1 MEENELVPVPNNSLS
16 RVSKIL
22 RITQKILQE
31 SSLNSE
37 EKWTWWNNLSDE
49 WKLVLCSVAHFYDKL
64 YKKEIINGQFNKK
77 INEVELNEI
86 LQLESIY
93 IDPELN
99 FYDFIDDEKLN
110 WSIDDLT
117 PL

>member
-1 MEENELVPVPNNSLS
+1 M
-16 RVSKIL
+16 
-22 RITQKILQE
+22 
-31 SSLNSE
+31 
-37 EKWTWWNNLSDE
+37 
-49 WKLVLCSVAHFYDKL
+49 VLCSVAHFYDKL

-93 IDPELN
+93 IDPEIN

-117 PL
+117 PLSKLVNLKILEFVALFLHCQLASSFFRKCRV